1 MSYEEDLSDL
11 HGRLDDLERRL
22 AEKQAAIAG
31 GGALPSRHQ
40 ARIDEIYAQAKAAR
54 AKLQGSEASTW
65 QAAKI
70 ELEADWTSLLASFQE
85 WVAEIDE
92 EYGQREA

>member
-1 MSYEEDLSDL
+1 MSEVLKGVKFGS
-11 HGRLDDLERRL
+11 
-22 AEKQAAIAG
+22 KQVDKS
-31 GGALPSRHQ
+31 LQ